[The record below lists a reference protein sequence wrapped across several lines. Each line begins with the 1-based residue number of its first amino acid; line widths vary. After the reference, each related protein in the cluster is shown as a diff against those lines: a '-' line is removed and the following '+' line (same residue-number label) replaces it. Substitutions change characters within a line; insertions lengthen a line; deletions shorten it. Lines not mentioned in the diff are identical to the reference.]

1 MNLKYLFEEYRK
13 KITLFFQ
20 GENETRV
27 RITPVNPVTL
37 CFTEYNLNKEFSEEL
52 AKRSVKVVR
61 LSILLG
67 IITYIAF
74 GLKYMLL
81 YSTDEY
87 LFYRALGIIE
97 FSVVIALTFSPLY
110 KKYSQLIISCL
121 ILMGGFNVVMIS
133 LDNGLYAGL
142 IVTSIYA
149 HSLLRF
155 RFLYASIT
163 TWLLIIS
170 YLVILV
176 TLPGVP
182 DNVVINN
189 VLFLVTANLLGMV
202 ASYSIEFYMK
212 ADYIKS
218 KRLQEKTSII
228 KVELDRKS
236 RELESARQIQMSML
250 PQKLPHH
257 PLIDLSVSMKTASE
271 IGGDYYDYHLD
282 DDDTLTFAIGDA
294 TGHGAQAGAMVTA
307 LKVLFSNYASQ
318 LDITEFMNKADQTIK
333 QIKLP
338 RLYMSLA
345 VGRLTGN
352 ILEITGVGMPPLMI
366 YRAKTN
372 TIERINLKG
381 LPLGSFMELKYI
393 KETTELFPGD
403 SLLLMTDGFPELFN
417 KEREMFGYDRIE
429 QVFHS
434 EAKHTPEKV
443 NKRFNDIS
451 EEWMRDFTQ
460 MDDVTVMVMK
470 MKKTAVRN
478 SSLVDLSTLIM
489 NRMS

>member
-1 MNLKYLFEEYRK
+1 
-13 KITLFFQ
+13 
-20 GENETRV
+20 
-27 RITPVNPVTL
+27 
-37 CFTEYNLNKEFSEEL
+37 
-52 AKRSVKVVR
+52 
-61 LSILLG
+61 
-67 IITYIAF
+67 
-74 GLKYMLL
+74 
-81 YSTDEY
+81 
-87 LFYRALGIIE
+87 
-97 FSVVIALTFSPLY
+97 
-110 KKYSQLIISCL
+110 
-121 ILMGGFNVVMIS
+121 
-133 LDNGLYAGL
+133 
-142 IVTSIYA
+142 
-149 HSLLRF
+149 
-155 RFLYASIT
+155 LYASIT

-250 PQKLPHH
+250 PQALPYH

-318 LDITEFMNKADQTIK
+318 LDITEFMEKADMTIK

-366 YRAKTN
+366 YRARTN

-429 QVFHS
+429 QVFHN
-434 EAKHTPEKV
+434 EAKYTPEKV